1 MSTLKFS
8 LTGNVAIRLKEILN
22 NDKLGYYIT
31 VPIKKKVPSIE
42 K

>member
-8 LTGNVAIRLKEILN
+8 RTGNVAIRLKEILN

-31 VPIKKKVPSIE
+31 VLIRKTVPSIE